1 MLPKRERLAREREI
15 KGVIRTK
22 QHTGRSPLLYLV
34 AKDNNLQ
41 FSRIAVVAPKRLG
54 NSVERNRIR
63 RRLRAVFAGLKQK
76 METCVDLVVYP
87 QGGLSRI
94 GHGELVSSFM
104 SALKKARLLDRYA

>member
-22 QHTGRSPLLYLV
+22 QHTGRSPLLYLI

-41 FSRIAVVAPKRLG
+41 FSRLVVVAPKKLG

-63 RRLRAVFAGLKQK
+63 RRLCAVFAGLKQK
-76 METCVDLVVYP
+76 MSTRVDLVVYP
-87 QGGLSRI
+87 QGGLSRVA
-94 GHGELVSSFM
+94 HGELALSFIA
-104 SALKKARLLDRYA
+104 ALKKARLLDRNA